1 LGHRVRHNGG
11 RAQPP
16 TAWEE
21 HVKSKL
27 SLDLESLAVISF
39 ETDANSEEA
48 NANATLAGC
57 DPGCNTTRLTCSTK
71 LC

>member
-1 LGHRVRHNGG
+1 MKG
-11 RAQPP
+11 
-16 TAWEE
+16 
-21 HVKSKL
+21 KL
-27 SLDLESLAVISF
+27 TLDLESLTVTSF
-39 ETDANSEEA
+39 ETDANTEDG

>member
-1 LGHRVRHNGG
+1 MN
-11 RAQPP
+11 Q
-16 TAWEE
+16 
-21 HVKSKL
+21 KL
-27 SLDLESLAVISF
+27 TLDLDSLMVTSF
-39 ETDANSEEA
+39 ETDANTEEV